1 MDIFMAQASYRP
13 FRSKSVQLEFDEENG
28 TFKLCIGTN
37 ATKASF
43 NLIKKN

>member
-13 FRSKSVQLEFDEENG
+13 LRSKSVQLEPDEENEFG
-28 TFKLCIGTN
+28 TD

-43 NLIKKN
+43 DLIKKN